1 MSQIFPNSFC
11 PGKLRKNHGCTEV
24 QAPRIP
30 MSAGEKEKQHSAG
43 MGVWFRWAR
52 LISDTLT
59 PPHLSTSQ
67 VVLLERLSRIFVQY
81 SGSYILLSM
90 CRFPLPCIPNT
101 AIAMPAWTSSSNSW
115 KGGCLFCLLLHAPK
129 MPSRNRLTFPIFQE
143 ELTNPSL
150 MRFVQSW
157 NGCLDLPKRGKL
169 FSWLFQGVKWS
180 WQVDTGLAETCHSEN
195 LLASRNTSHNTS
207 PFWPS

>member
-1 MSQIFPNSFC
+1 MVFALEMSQIFPNSFC
-11 PGKLRKNHGCTEV
+11 PGKLRKNHVCTEV

-59 PPHLSTSQ
+59 APHLSTSQ

-115 KGGCLFCLLLHAPK
+115 KAAACSACSCTRP
-129 MPSRNRLTFPIFQE
+129 R
-143 ELTNPSL
+143 
-150 MRFVQSW
+150 
-157 NGCLDLPKRGKL
+157 C
-169 FSWLFQGVKWS
+169 
-180 WQVDTGLAETCHSEN
+180 QVVTV
-195 LLASRNTSHNTS
+195 S
-207 PFWPS
+207 PFPFFKKNSQIPHWCGLSKAGMVVWISQSEASFFRDYSGESNGHDK